1 MGWLSDIGRVLLRS
15 GGAKAAQP
23 IGFPIAILSFD
34 RPDYLRRV
42 LYSLRPQIG
51 EQDRVV
57 LFQDGGWNRWSE
69 RGKGSAELIA
79 RCISLFR
86 KSVPWG
92 EVVESPENL
101 GIALNYERAERH
113 MFESLAAERALFLED
128 DLVLSPNYLRV
139 IRQLLDIADQDRRI
153 AYVAAYG
160 DLWASRQ
167 SQRRRAHDLI
177 PMHEN
182 WGAALTRQAWLAE
195 RPFRKRYLELVGDC
209 DYSRRDH
216 ETIKAFYAERGWDN
230 AITSQDAAR
239 WIACAERGAV
249 RVTTFACHARYIGK
263 RGEHSTPRLFKASKF
278 DRTRMFK
285 GTAPDLV
292 APTDEQIAQWLARE
306 QMRFKGGG
314 EPFYPGH
321 GLT

>member
-1 MGWLSDIGRVLLRS
+1 MEWLSALGRGLWRS
-15 GGAKAAQP
+15 ERARPAP
-23 IGFPIAILSFD
+23 PVGFPIAVLSFD
-34 RPDYLRRV
+34 RPGYLRRV
-42 LYSLRPQIG
+42 LDSLRPQIG
-51 EQDRVV
+51 EPDRVV
-57 LFQDGGWNRWSE
+57 LFQDGGWNRWSD
-69 RGKGSAELIA
+69 RRKGSAERIA
-79 RCISLFR
+79 QCISVFR
-86 KSVPWG
+86 KAVPWG

-113 MFESLAAERALFLED
+113 LFESLRAERALFLED
-128 DLVLSPNYLRV
+128 DLILSPNYLRV
-139 IRQLLDIADQDRRI
+139 VRQLLDIAERDQRI

-160 DLWASRQ
+160 DLWASRR
-167 SQRRRAHDLI
+167 SQRLRAHDLI

-182 WGAALTRQAWLAE
+182 WGAALTRQSWLAE
-195 RPFRKRYLELVGDC
+195 RPFRRRYLELVGDC

-216 ETIKAFYAERGWDN
+216 EKIRAFYAERGWDN
-230 AITSQDAAR
+230 PISSQDAAR

-263 RGEHSTPRLFKASKF
+263 HGEHSSPKLFKASGF
-278 DRTRMFK
+278 DRARMFR

-292 APTDEQIAQWLARE
+292 APTDEQISQWLARE
-306 QMRFKGGG
+306 RKRFQGGG